1 MTTSAD
7 KTATEAHAPDERA
20 GRRRTFTADY
30 KARVLAECD
39 AALANDGSIGEIL
52 RREGLYSSHLHD
64 WRRAR
69 TEGGESALARKRGRP
84 PLDPVVAAQRKEIER
99 LERENAALK
108 ERLRRSEIIL
118 DAQKK
123 LAELLAPLSATTS
136 GSSE

>member
-7 KTATEAHAPDERA
+7 KTATEAHAADDRA
-20 GRRRTFTADY
+20 DRRRTFTADY
-30 KARVLAECD
+30 KARGLAECD
-39 AALANDGSIGEIL
+39 AALANDGTIGEIL

-118 DAQKK
+118 DAQKQ

>member
-7 KTATEAHAPDERA
+7 KTAPEAHAADDRA

-39 AALANDGSIGEIL
+39 AALANDGTIGEIL

>member
-1 MTTSAD
+1 MTPPVT
-7 KTATEAHAPDERA
+7 KPTLLPEPTDERA
-20 GRRRTFTADY
+20 GRRRTFTAEY

-69 TEGGESALARKRGRP
+69 EEGGEAALARKRGRP
-84 PLDPVVAAQRKEIER
+84 PLDPGFKAQRKEIER
-99 LERENAALK
+99 LQRENAALK
-108 ERLRRSEIIL
+108 ERLRRKDIIL

-123 LAELLAPLSATTS
+123 LAELLAPLADPTS
-136 GSSE
+136 GSAE

>member
-1 MTTSAD
+1 MTTSAE
-7 KTATEAHAPDERA
+7 KTAPEAHAADERT

-39 AALANDGSIGEIL
+39 AALAIDGSIGEIL

>member
-7 KTATEAHAPDERA
+7 KTATEAHVADERA

>member
-7 KTATEAHAPDERA
+7 KTAPEAHAADDRA

-39 AALANDGSIGEIL
+39 AALANDGTIGEIL

-69 TEGGESALARKRGRP
+69 TEGDESALARKRGRP

-136 GSSE
+136 GSCE

>member
-7 KTATEAHAPDERA
+7 KTAPEAHAADERA
-20 GRRRTFTADY
+20 GRRRTFNADY
-30 KARVLAECD
+30 KARVLAERD

-69 TEGGESALARKRGRP
+69 TEGGESALVRKRGRP

-108 ERLRRSEIIL
+108 ERLRRAEIIL

-123 LAELLAPLSATTS
+123 LAEPLAPLSATTS